1 MEDSLESFLHKAY
14 SPSMENISNLLNLA
28 ALLRG
33 LGVSF
38 PGTVKVEQ
46 KVCSSQHKKGQAIE
60 G

>member
-1 MEDSLESFLHKAY
+1 
-14 SPSMENISNLLNLA
+14 MENISNLLNLA